1 MAIGKEQKMDE
12 KDLINYWN
20 QKRSQIISSQLGATI
35 FLSVLILGSIYKDLN
50 TLDSKTKYLIAVI
63 AAITGLL
70 AISGQ
75 TFIIREGHATVVSLK
90 KLSQMSPLA
99 KSIADMER
107 YVIWSGVFINA
118 LALGAFWIL
127 LVKLF
132 G

>member
-99 KSIADMER
+99 KSIAEMER

>member
-1 MAIGKEQKMDE
+1 MDE

-35 FLSVLILGSIYKDLN
+35 FLSVLIMGSIYKDLN
-50 TLDSKTKYLIAVI
+50 TLDSKTKYLIAII

>member
-1 MAIGKEQKMDE
+1 MDE

-50 TLDSKTKYLIAVI
+50 TLDSKTKYLIAI
-63 AAITGLL
+63 ISAITGLL

-90 KLSQMSPLA
+90 KLSQISPLA

>member
-1 MAIGKEQKMDE
+1 MDE

-50 TLDSKTKYLIAVI
+50 TLDSKTKYLIAII

-99 KSIADMER
+99 KSISDMER
-107 YVIWSGVFINA
+107 YVVWSGVFINA